1 MKKTLLIK
9 IVILDAVVMFWG
21 VSTVHLYAAVFGR
34 GPLMPWIVIN
44 LLAAVYMS
52 LVAWATD
59 SNGKEKDIRR
69 WRLIRDDQNW
79 KER

>member
-9 IVILDAVVMFWG
+9 IVILAAVMMLWVI
-21 VSTVHLYAAVFGR
+21 STVHLYAAVFAH

-52 LVAWATD
+52 LVAWVTD
-59 SNGKEKDIRR
+59 STNKEKKNGCYED
-69 WRLIRDDQNW
+69 
-79 KER
+79 

>member
-9 IVILDAVVMFWG
+9 IVILAAVAMLWVE
-21 VSTVHLYAAVFGR
+21 STVHLYAAVFAN

-59 SNGKEKDIRR
+59 STNKGREKAC
-69 WRLIRDDQNW
+69 N
-79 KER
+79 ER